1 MADGKYDT
9 TIKLGLDADL
19 SGGVQIEK
27 QLDNIKKKAR
37 ELGKDGA
44 AAGSQIEN
52 SLGKVTKAVGNLRRL
67 MGGFGIVALVMQ
79 AVNAFKEWR
88 KSIQEA
94 EDKAKALRDSLKDA
108 ADAKAVKEMANAYKE
123 VADRIAEAAD
133 ERKRSNDL
141 LTEEVRLR
149 REAEDA
155 QTDLEEAQ
163 AIAAVDASDPAAEE
177 QRAAIKARFAAR
189 RAGGAASRKR
199 EDVIMRMTALDQEA
213 RTSASAADELE
224 ATLGAD
230 RSAIVRAR
238 TSSRTY
244 HALSKEMTDRDITWY
259 GARKKTEE
267 GDAVRKDYEQRAE
280 KADAEVEK
288 LEADLKAKE
297 KEIARLRAQ
306 AADATAR
313 HQLMGTALSTA
324 DVASAA
330 ADITNGMATASADRS
345 LARKNAQIAADEA
358 TLAQGPGRMAAI
370 KRQIAQVE
378 AQKSSAISADAKEQ
392 QDALLAQQALDSFN
406 SAGLRRNGTGVQA
419 RRAALEDD
427 VARETAEAGQSRAQL
442 QSTLATLAATL
453 KGLNADLK
461 KVEREVDAAT
471 KRQNANNAEAPAA

>member
-1 MADGKYDT
+1 MAGNYDT
-9 TIKLGLDADL
+9 TIKVGLEADL
-19 SGGVQIEK
+19 SGGVQTEK
-27 QLDNIKKKAR
+27 QLEQIRKKAR
-37 ELGKDGA
+37 EMGKEGA

-94 EDKAKALRDSLKDA
+94 ED
-108 ADAKAVKEMANAYKE
+108 
-123 VADRIAEAAD
+123 
-133 ERKRSNDL
+133 
-141 LTEEVRLR
+141 
-149 REAEDA
+149 A

-163 AIAAVDASDPAAEE
+163 ALAAVDASDPAAEE
-177 QRAAIKARFAAR
+177 QRAAIKARYAAR

-238 TSSRTY
+238 TSSRTF
-244 HALSKEMTDRDITWY
+244 HALSREMTDRDITWY

-280 KADAEVEK
+280 KADAQVEK

-306 AADATAR
+306 AADATRR

-330 ADITNGMATASADRS
+330 ADITNGMATASANRS
-345 LARKNAQIAADEA
+345 LASRNAQIAADEA

-378 AQKSSAISADAKEQ
+378 AQKQAAVSADAKEQ
-392 QDALLAQQALDSFN
+392 QDAVLAQQALDSYN
-406 SAGLRRNGTGVQA
+406 SAGHRRNGTGVQA
-419 RRAALEDD
+419 QRSALEAD

>member
-1 MADGKYDT
+1 MAGNYDT
-9 TIKLGLDADL
+9 TIKVGLEADL
-19 SGGVQIEK
+19 SGGMQTEK
-27 QLDNIKKKAR
+27 QLDRLKAKSR
-37 ELGKDGA
+37 ELGKEGA
-44 AAGSQIEN
+44 SAGSQIEN

-123 VADRIAEAAD
+123 VAERIAEAAD

-163 AIAAVDASDPAAEE
+163 AL
-177 QRAAIKARFAAR
+177 
-189 RAGGAASRKR
+189 AASRKR

-238 TSSRTY
+238 TSSRTF

-345 LARKNAQIAADEA
+345 LASRNAQVAADEA

-378 AQKSSAISADAKEQ
+378 AQKQSAVSADAKEQ
-392 QDALLAQQALDSFN
+392 QDAVLAQQALDSFN
-406 SAGLRRNGTGVQA
+406 SAGHRRNGTGVQA
-419 RRAALEDD
+419 QRSALEAD
-427 VARETAEAGQSRAQL
+427 VARETAEAGQSRTQL

-461 KVEREVDAAT
+461 MVEREVDAAT

>member
-1 MADGKYDT
+1 MADKYDT
-9 TIKLGLDADL
+9 TIKVGLEADL
-19 SGGVQIEK
+19 SGGVQTEK
-27 QLDNIKKKAR
+27 QLEQLKRKAR
-37 ELGKDGA
+37 ELGKEGS
-44 AAGSQIEN
+44 AAGSQMEN
-52 SLGKVTKAVGNLRRL
+52 SIGKVTKAVGNLRRL

-141 LTEEVRLR
+141 LSEEVRLR

-163 AIAAVDASDPAAEE
+163 ALAGVDASDPAAEE

-199 EDVIMRMTALDQEA
+199 EDVIMRMAALDQEA
-213 RTSASAADELE
+213 RTSTAAADELE

-230 RSAIVRAR
+230 KSALVRAR
-238 TSSRTY
+238 TSSRVH

-267 GDAVRKDYEQRAE
+267 GDAVRKDHEQRAE

-288 LEADLKAKE
+288 LEANLKRY
-297 KEIARLRAQ
+297 AR
-306 AADATAR
+306 
-313 HQLMGTALSTA
+313 
-324 DVASAA
+324 
-330 ADITNGMATASADRS
+330 
-345 LARKNAQIAADEA
+345 
-358 TLAQGPGRMAAI
+358 
-370 KRQIAQVE
+370 
-378 AQKSSAISADAKEQ
+378 
-392 QDALLAQQALDSFN
+392 F
-406 SAGLRRNGTGVQA
+406 
-419 RRAALEDD
+419 
-427 VARETAEAGQSRAQL
+427 
-442 QSTLATLAATL
+442 
-453 KGLNADLK
+453 
-461 KVEREVDAAT
+461 
-471 KRQNANNAEAPAA
+471 